1 MLKQQKEVL
10 QHQLDAERAVI
21 KELERQYRLALEDVN
36 MVISMLLTDEQTPS
50 KINRI
55 AYQERLRTQLEGIL
69 EGLHINE
76 YKTINKY
83 LKKSYTDAFVGTMYD
98 MHKQGIPLVIPID
111 QNAAVKAI
119 QLDTKLTE
127 RKAYKNPNDPDGEH
141 VTLYESLGVDVSKL
155 KTTIRHEI
163 TRGIASGMETKDIAR
178 NISEVARIP
187 LNRAKTI
194 ARTEAHRIQQA
205 SSEDAR
211 QEAKAK
217 GADVVKQWDATL
229 DGSVRSSHRALDGQI
244 REVEEPF
251 QYGNKTAMYP
261 GDFGIAAEDCNCRC
275 IALTRARAAL
285 DEEELEQ
292 LKKRAE
298 HFELDKAQDFKDF
311 EKKYLKAA
319 EEEAKAEA
327 ETKETRKA
335 ETMAEINGRATEA
348 LLNAYDDRRE
358 HFGLR
363 LTPADALRGAA
374 INPVT
379 ADYTGLSP
387 ETAKAFDDTI
397 QRLSDEYYT
406 GFTRIEVADPKKMLG
421 VTDFATTH
429 HQNTVAQKTLEINP
443 VKTKDYDKMVA
454 RVKELAQKGY
464 AVKVVEGK
472 EGEYIATHEFA
483 HSLFDIGGG
492 SLKNYVGM
500 DTKQV
505 TKDRKTITAIYT
517 KYKQDVEDHERI
529 YKSLE
534 MKAMMADDMQ
544 DAEVYMKEAR
554 EAKKKL
560 DRIKISGYSM
570 QNADEFMAEAFTQS
584 KIGATVS
591 PYADEVIAVLDKTY
605 KKPAKAA
612 KPLINQGDG
621 GIMEVEL
628 DGMVPCL
635 QDAKTGEYLDTTVR
649 KITSRRALKQ
659 YNEKN
664 GWYINWNEVPSD
676 CTVCALTLKGDTTT
690 QGLVAYKMDHANKA
704 VFGHWIVSA
713 PHNRGKDKKY
723 SGVGGHLFAVMAD
736 ASLQAGYGGY
746 VFGKASSMAVLEYY
760 YNEFKAI
767 PIGGFR
773 FIINEQAAKLILS
786 KYTFEREDE

>member
-1 MLKQQKEVL
+1 LLKQQKEVL

-55 AYQERLRTQLEGIL
+55 AYQKRLRTQLEGIL

-261 GDFGIAAEDCNCRC
+261 GDFGIAGEDCNCRC

-298 HFELDKAQDFKDF
+298 FFKLDKAEDFKEF
-311 EKKYLKAA
+311 EGKYLKAA
-319 EEEAKAEA
+319 EQVSNEVQFVPAKSIKEA
-327 ETKETRKA
+327 ETYAKSHGVKYADYSKLPLETANALNQALTTLPDDVRPVFMGASSTLEQYWGGKLPRGSKQYYGVTI
-335 ETMAEINGRATEA
+335 ETHDGIHLGYGNGVDFETEG
-348 LLNAYDDRRE
+348 YMV
-358 HFGLR
+358 G
-363 LTPADALRGAA
+363 
-374 INPVT
+374 ISSSYKT
-379 ADYTGLSP
+379 ADKIT
-387 ETAKAFDDTI
+387 KA
-397 QRLSDEYYT
+397 
-406 GFTRIEVADPKKMLG
+406 
-421 VTDFATTH
+421 
-429 HQNTVAQKTLEINP
+429 
-443 VKTKDYDKMVA
+443 
-454 RVKELAQKGY
+454 
-464 AVKVVEGK
+464 
-472 EGEYIATHEFA
+472 
-483 HSLFDIGGG
+483 
-492 SLKNYVGM
+492 
-500 DTKQV
+500 
-505 TKDRKTITAIYT
+505 
-517 KYKQDVEDHERI
+517 
-529 YKSLE
+529 
-534 MKAMMADDMQ
+534 
-544 DAEVYMKEAR
+544 KEAEQAR
-554 EAKKKL
+554 YYDRHGRKWFYNVSGETTAAHEMGHVYAHVKGLPKGFEEAAARWAKEAECDMLKKP
-560 DRIKISGYSM
+560 SE
-570 QNADEFMAEAFTQS
+570 AWAEAWAAYHTGSNTLPDYIQDF
-584 KIGATVS
+584 IAPVS
-591 PYADEVIAVLDKTY
+591 GN

-612 KPLINQGDG
+612 KPLNNQGES
-621 GIMEVEL
+621 GIMVAEDIVIPRSVGAKAANYKITLPDDSSTYLTEGTRITKVQVIAGKGRDRGIDELPGLLKKYGGSPDEWQKKKGIGFVDYNGESYKVEL
-628 DGMVPCL
+628 HWYEEPTAGKHKWKVKP
-635 QDAKTGEYLDTTVR
+635 DAAG
-649 KITSRRALKQ
+649 
-659 YNEKN
+659 
-664 GWYINWNEVPSD
+664 NW
-676 CTVCALTLKGDTTT
+676 
-690 QGLVAYKMDHANKA
+690 
-704 VFGHWIVSA
+704 F
-713 PHNRGKDKKY
+713 
-723 SGVGGHLFAVMAD
+723 
-736 ASLQAGYGGY
+736 
-746 VFGKASSMAVLEYY
+746 LE
-760 YNEFKAI
+760 
-767 PIGGFR
+767 
-773 FIINEQAAKLILS
+773 
-786 KYTFEREDE
+786 D